1 MEFVEA
7 VNGLKKQVDVI
18 GGSEAHIT
26 ANNIHNEE
34 GTTAVLSVYKGV
46 RPSHMVL
53 DELYE
58 WGEEMGNQAL
68 VDKIEEL
75 GCDMSWNETD

>member
-7 VNGLKKQVDVI
+7 VNGLKKQVDVF
-18 GGSEAHIT
+18 GGAEAHMT
-26 ANNIHNEE
+26 AENIHNEE

-46 RPSHMVL
+46 KPSHMVL
-53 DELYE
+53 EELYE
-58 WGEEMGNQAL
+58 WAEEKGDQTL

-75 GCDMSWNETD
+75 GNDMSWNEND